1 MKNKFIR
8 IKKHGRVGGNQSTKT
23 FGGYSAANTVHEDFV
38 IKIPKGMDLEKTS
51 PILCAGITM
60 YSPLK
65 HWGAAGN
72 EKKTVGI
79 VGIGIFKRLLKIC
92 FTLVI
97 VIHTI
102 FKKKI

>member
-65 HWGAAGN
+65 HWGAAGT

-79 VGIGIFKRLLKIC
+79 VGIGTFKRLLKIASQWHYIQIN
-92 FTLVI
+92 FLN
-97 VIHTI
+97 
-102 FKKKI
+102 F